1 MSLLKEYL
9 DSNNITGYRI
19 AKDNNS
25 TQSTMTRVINRDL
38 DNLSFKYLKAIAI
51 SLEKDIG
58 TVAKELNSLQN
69 KTVRNYEVQQKS

>member
-19 AKDNNS
+19 AKDNNI

>member
-19 AKDNNS
+19 AKDNNI

-38 DNLSFKYLKAIAI
+38 DNLSFKYLKAISI
-51 SLEKDIG
+51 SLGKDIG

-69 KTVRNYEVQQKS
+69 KTARK